1 MITIMITMIDYDD
14 YDLSIYDYEEKTNM
28 ITPTLTSGSSNGLG
42 GEC

>member
-1 MITIMITMIDYDD
+1 MIIMMINYDD
-14 YDLSIYDYEEKTNM
+14 HDQSIYDCEEKTNM